1 MPTLKKVATPLIA
14 VTVAVPT
21 VFPLPL
27 TVMVTEAV
35 LLVTVLPK
43 ASLIVITGWVVN
55 DEPLALPAAEV
66 VSIAW
71 FAAPTIGVMIWVAE
85 VKPVEVKVRV

>member
-1 MPTLKKVATPLIA
+1 MPTPENAATPLTA

-21 VFPLPL
+21 VVPLLL

-35 LLVTVLPK
+35 LVVMVLPK

-55 DEPLALPAAEV
+55 AKPLTLPAAEV
-66 VSIAW
+66 LSVAW
-71 FAAPTIGVMIWVAE
+71 FAAPTVGVMVWVA
-85 VKPVEVKVRV
+85 VKDPEVKVRV